1 METSKAESVQRAHD
15 SKEHVPLCQT
25 ASNRISM
32 EIQAVPW
39 GDPGSGSQVQLHTK
53 ETCFDI
59 IRELSTWV
67 IHTKT
72 WPRDVVWGGHPY
84 LTSQINKFS
93 LTMWTRQEVAH
104 SPYQIQTKN
113 LSSLTVSPQRTLLLK
128 EGNLAWDPPLGFS
141 QSFHRHLPRALF
153 FQVLIEMKQ
162 RICFP

>member
-1 METSKAESVQRAHD
+1 MTPKNMFLSVRQLLIEFPWKYRLFPGGTQDQGHKFSYIQRKLVLTLSENFLLGWYTQRHD
-15 SKEHVPLCQT
+15 QE
-25 ASNRISM
+25 M
-32 EIQAVPW
+32 W
-39 GDPGSGSQVQLHTK
+39 FG
-53 ETCFDI
+53 
-59 IRELSTWV
+59 
-67 IHTKT
+67 
-72 WPRDVVWGGHPY
+72 GGHPY